1 MNLLFVLSFGRGKL
15 KMPRKNEFKLNMVS
29 IRLVKDAP
37 VYSDH
42 RIVSPEAAVDV
53 MGDLLCEMDREV
65 VCVINLKSDS
75 TPINCSIVSIGAI
88 NQTIAHPR
96 EMLKTSILANAANII
111 LMHNHP
117 SGTLE
122 PSREDTMLTDRMIQ
136 VCNLIGIP
144 LLDHIIVG
152 GDNGKYFSFKEKG
165 IMTNPMASYKVDYHA
180 IEFEHSVVAENDEKI
195 GRYENKDSRRN
206 RDTMER

>member
-1 MNLLFVLSFGRGKL
+1 
-15 KMPRKNEFKLNMVS
+15 MPRKNEFKLNMVS
-29 IRLVKDAP
+29 VRLVKDAP
-37 VYSDH
+37 VYSEH

-53 MGDLLCEMDREV
+53 MGEMLCAMDREV

-88 NQTIAHPR
+88 NQTVAHPR
-96 EMLKTSILANAANII
+96 EMLKASILSNATNVI

-117 SGTLE
+117 SGSLE
-122 PSREDTMLTDRMIQ
+122 PSREDTMLTDRMIK
-136 VCNLIGIP
+136 VCQLVGIP

-165 IMTNPMASYKVDYHA
+165 VMTNPLVSYQTDYHG
-180 IEFEHSVVAENDEKI
+180 IEFEKTVVAEKSKGIQDCEA
-195 GRYENKDSRRN
+195 NKGKKKVN
-206 RDTMER
+206 RMQL

>member
-1 MNLLFVLSFGRGKL
+1 
-15 KMPRKNEFKLNMVS
+15 MPRKNEFKLNMVS
-29 IRLVKDAP
+29 VRLVKDAP

-136 VCNLIGIP
+136 VCSLIGIP

-165 IMTNPMASYKVDYHA
+165 VMTNPMVSYNADYHR
-180 IEFEHSVVAENDEKI
+180 IEFGEAVVAEKSKNQMSCENS
-195 GRYENKDSRRN
+195 GRRGNVKVL
-206 RDTMER
+206 ER

>member
-1 MNLLFVLSFGRGKL
+1 
-15 KMPRKNEFKLNMVS
+15 MPRTNEFKLNMVS
-29 IRLVKDAP
+29 VRLVKDAP
-37 VYSDH
+37 VYSEH

-53 MGDLLCEMDREV
+53 IGDLLCELDREV

-136 VCNLIGIP
+136 VCSLIGIP

-165 IMTNPMASYKVDYHA
+165 VLANPMVSYKADYNT
-180 IEFEHSVVAENDEKI
+180 IQFEQTIVAEN
-195 GRYENKDSRRN
+195 GRKFESCENMGRKRGN
-206 RDTMER
+206 RIER